1 MAAPIARPGLLWIQK
16 RACAPA
22 CFSGSLVAAW
32 HRVELEVTPD
42 RRHSLSAQTD
52 IPMISKCVVFVFS
65 AIALGGCCISGNGC
79 YYTPALGTPTVPGAP
94 IAWDGLGSPPTD
106 VADAPEVQPKKKSR
120 PRREII
126 VGPLGDVAA
135 APNSRS
141 HASESWAQQE
151 AADQADE
158 IKLKKQLRICSN
170 CLPTPARE
178 DAVDSM
184 TRR

>member
-1 MAAPIARPGLLWIQK
+1 MIA
-16 RACAPA
+16 
-22 CFSGSLVAAW
+22 
-32 HRVELEVTPD
+32 
-42 RRHSLSAQTD
+42 
-52 IPMISKCVVFVFS
+52 KCVVFLCS

-79 YYTPALGTPTVPGAP
+79 YAPVSGVGAPP
-94 IAWDGLGSPPTD
+94 IAWDGLGTAPTD
-106 VADAPEVQPKKKSR
+106 VAELPEDQPKKKKTR

-141 HASESWAQQE
+141 QASESWAKQE

-158 IKLKKQLRICSN
+158 ARLKNKLRICSN
-170 CLPTPARE
+170 CMAAPARD
-178 DAVDSM
+178 DAIDSM

>member
-1 MAAPIARPGLLWIQK
+1 
-16 RACAPA
+16 
-22 CFSGSLVAAW
+22 VAAW
-32 HRVELEVTPD
+32 YRVELEVTPD
-42 RRHSLSAQTD
+42 QRHCPAAQTD
-52 IPMISKCVVFVFS
+52 IPMISKSVVFLFS

-79 YYTPALGTPTVPGAP
+79 YAPVAGPGAP

-106 VADAPEVQPKKKSR
+106 VAEVSEDQPKKKKTR

-141 HASESWAQQE
+141 QASESWAQQE

-158 IKLKKQLRICSN
+158 IRLKNKLRICSN
-170 CLPTPARE
+170 CMTAPARD
-178 DAVDSM
+178 DAIDSM

>member
-1 MAAPIARPGLLWIQK
+1 
-16 RACAPA
+16 
-22 CFSGSLVAAW
+22 
-32 HRVELEVTPD
+32 
-42 RRHSLSAQTD
+42 
-52 IPMISKCVVFVFS
+52 MISKSVVFLFS

-79 YYTPALGTPTVPGAP
+79 YAPVAGAP

-106 VADAPEVQPKKKSR
+106 VAEVSEDQPKTKKTR

-141 HASESWAQQE
+141 QASESWAQQE
-151 AADQADE
+151 APDQADE
-158 IKLKKQLRICSN
+158 SRLENKLRN
-170 CLPTPARE
+170 CRNCMTAPARD
-178 DAVDSM
+178 DAIDSM

>member
-1 MAAPIARPGLLWIQK
+1 
-16 RACAPA
+16 
-22 CFSGSLVAAW
+22 
-32 HRVELEVTPD
+32 
-42 RRHSLSAQTD
+42 
-52 IPMISKCVVFVFS
+52 MISKSVVFLFS

-79 YYTPALGTPTVPGAP
+79 YAPVAGAP

-106 VADAPEVQPKKKSR
+106 VAEVSEDQPKTKKKTR

-141 HASESWAQQE
+141 QASESWAQQE

-158 IKLKKQLRICSN
+158 TRLKNKLRICSN
-170 CLPTPARE
+170 CMAAPVRE
-178 DAVDSM
+178 DAIDGM
-184 TRR
+184 ARR

>member
-1 MAAPIARPGLLWIQK
+1 
-16 RACAPA
+16 
-22 CFSGSLVAAW
+22 VAAW
-32 HRVELEVTPD
+32 YRVELEVTPD
-42 RRHSLSAQTD
+42 QRHCPAAQTD
-52 IPMISKCVVFVFS
+52 IPMISKSVVFLFS

-79 YYTPALGTPTVPGAP
+79 YAPVAGAP

-106 VADAPEVQPKKKSR
+106 VTEVSEDQPKKKTR

-141 HASESWAQQE
+141 QAGESWAQQE

-158 IKLKKQLRICSN
+158 IRLKNKLRICSN
-170 CLPTPARE
+170 CMAAPARE
-178 DAVDSM
+178 DAIDGM
-184 TRR
+184 ARR

>member
-1 MAAPIARPGLLWIQK
+1 MIAK
-16 RACAPA
+16 C
-22 CFSGSLVAAW
+22 LVF
-32 HRVELEVTPD
+32 L
-42 RRHSLSAQTD
+42 
-52 IPMISKCVVFVFS
+52 CS

-79 YYTPALGTPTVPGAP
+79 YAPVAGAGAGAGAP

-106 VADAPEVQPKKKSR
+106 VAEASEYQPKKKTR

-126 VGPLGDVAA
+126 VGPLGDVSA

-141 HASESWAQQE
+141 RASEAWAEQE

-158 IKLKKQLRICSN
+158 SRLKKQLRICSN
-170 CLPTPARE
+170 CLPAPAHE
-178 DAVDSM
+178 DAVDSI

>member
-1 MAAPIARPGLLWIQK
+1 MA
-16 RACAPA
+16 
-22 CFSGSLVAAW
+22 
-32 HRVELEVTPD
+32 
-42 RRHSLSAQTD
+42 
-52 IPMISKCVVFVFS
+52 
-65 AIALGGCCISGNGC
+65 
-79 YYTPALGTPTVPGAP
+79 GAP

-106 VADAPEVQPKKKSR
+106 VAEVSEDQPKKKKTR

-141 HASESWAQQE
+141 QASESWAQQE

-158 IKLKKQLRICSN
+158 IRLKNKLRICSN
-170 CLPTPARE
+170 CMTAPARD
-178 DAVDSM
+178 DANDSM

>member
-1 MAAPIARPGLLWIQK
+1 
-16 RACAPA
+16 
-22 CFSGSLVAAW
+22 
-32 HRVELEVTPD
+32 
-42 RRHSLSAQTD
+42 
-52 IPMISKCVVFVFS
+52 MISKSVVFLFS

-79 YYTPALGTPTVPGAP
+79 YAPVAGAP

-106 VADAPEVQPKKKSR
+106 VAEVSEDQPKKKKTR

-141 HASESWAQQE
+141 QAGESWAQQE

-158 IKLKKQLRICSN
+158 IRLKNKLRICSN
-170 CLPTPARE
+170 CMAAPARE
-178 DAVDSM
+178 DAIDGM
-184 TRR
+184 ARR

>member
-1 MAAPIARPGLLWIQK
+1 
-16 RACAPA
+16 
-22 CFSGSLVAAW
+22 
-32 HRVELEVTPD
+32 
-42 RRHSLSAQTD
+42 
-52 IPMISKCVVFVFS
+52 MISKSVVFLFS

-79 YYTPALGTPTVPGAP
+79 YAPVAGVP

-106 VADAPEVQPKKKSR
+106 VAEVSEDQPKKKKTR

-141 HASESWAQQE
+141 QASESWAQQE

-158 IKLKKQLRICSN
+158 IRLKNKLRICSN
-170 CLPTPARE
+170 CMTAPARE
-178 DAVDSM
+178 DAVDSI